1 MDTRSFITARK
12 LFLIRALQ
20 LRLGYGWMRAV
31 QAAGIQLRMRD
42 FCDSSRWDPSM
53 TKLEEFARA
62 YGFVDPLDDLGPCQ
76 DYAER
81 IRQVLAED
89 LAASK
94 HFQDP
99 AVHPTA
105 GGLENV
111 EADPSNALPLAG
123 LLAER
128 FGLPALPAAA
138 PHLSKDPRPDS
149 KDHGNRKLTPVDR
162 AVARLAAAG
171 FVRDRAQAVEN
182 LTRVLERADKGIK
195 PRKPG
200 RPKKRKPKAKAIP
213 SNLSKPLRR
222 LPKQ

>member
-1 MDTRSFITARK
+1 MDTKSFILARK

-20 LRLGYGWMRAV
+20 LRLGYGWTKAV
-31 QAAGIQLRMRD
+31 QAAGIRLKMRD
-42 FCDSSRWDPSM
+42 LCDSSHWDSSM
-53 TKLEEFARA
+53 SKLEEFARA

-94 HFQDP
+94 HLQDP

-111 EADPSNALPLAG
+111 EADPACALPLAG

-128 FGLPALPAAA
+128 FGLPAPPATAA
-138 PHLSKDPRPDS
+138 PALSKDPKPDN

-171 FVRDRAQAVEN
+171 FVRDRAQAAEN

-200 RPKKRKPKAKAIP
+200 RPKKRIP

-222 LPKQ
+222 LPKE